1 MHKDKWNKKY
11 GSTPLLFPGEPS
23 QVLIKLTRELSPG
36 RALDLASGEGRN
48 AFHLAREGWKV
59 TAVDFS
65 DVAVEKGKTLAGKL
79 GLSIAW
85 EIEDLTRYSPEAEAF
100 DLVCIFYLHLPW
112 EELSELIRRASAA
125 LVPGGTLLVV
135 GHDRSNLEEGHGGPQ
150 NPELLYNAEKISGV
164 IGNLEIEE
172 AGIQSHKVDHGSAD
186 RNAVQIDCVVRAV
199 KPAG

>member
-1 MHKDKWNKKY
+1 MHKEKWNKRY

-23 QVLIKLTRELSPG
+23 QVLIGLTGELLPG

-65 DVAVEKGKTLAGKL
+65 DVAAEKGKALADKL
-79 GLSIAW
+79 GLSVIW
-85 EIEDLTRYSPEAEAF
+85 EIEDLTLYSPEPEAF

-112 EELSELIRRASAA
+112 EELSEVIRRASAA

-135 GHDRSNLEEGHGGPQ
+135 GHDRSNLEEGTGGPQ
-150 NPELLYNAEKISGV
+150 NPELLYTAEEITGV
-164 IGNLEIEE
+164 IGNLEIKE
-172 AGIQSHKVDHGSAD
+172 AGTQRHKVDHGSAD
-186 RNAVQIDCVVRAV
+186 QNAVQIDCVVQAV
-199 KPAG
+199 RPAG